1 MLLCKNNNDILII
14 NIKKRGLL
22 MEQQFGYK
30 YKLKIGKHALDNKKS
45 KKLKHIDN
53 GINIGFIV
61 GMLITCIIFVT
72 FMMKKDIIDNS
83 TYSGLIYISV
93 FLYMIFSLFAY
104 LLVVRQSRKIENL
117 MMMRIVSDDREK
129 IIKKMNQVIEF
140 SDGAYIPVYEFIN
153 KKTTTLKKINI
164 NINRQSEPVRL
175 IDTNSDD
182 ESDLVKINIS
192 RRDYPEIDEE
202 ALIEK
207 LLPFAVSNND
217 LEETKKQREVD
228 ITYQS
233 WQERHTRAL
242 QQKPVKKQNDLKQLE
257 HVSHQLNNETSIN
270 QELQKQLLDEQ
281 KELIKR

>member
-1 MLLCKNNNDILII
+1 
-14 NIKKRGLL
+14 
-22 MEQQFGYK
+22 MERQFGYK
-30 YKLKIGKHALDNKKS
+30 YKLKIGEHALDNKKS
-45 KKLKHIDN
+45 KKLKRIDN
-53 GINIGFIV
+53 LMNIGFIV
-61 GMLITCIIFVT
+61 GMLITCIIIVT

-83 TYSGLIYISV
+83 TYSGLIYISI
-93 FLYMIFSLFAY
+93 FLYMVFSLFAY

-117 MMMRIVSDDREK
+117 MMMRIVSDNREK
-129 IIKKMNQVIEF
+129 VIKKMNQVIEF
-140 SDGAYIPVYEFIN
+140 SDGAYIPVYEFID

-164 NINRQSEPVRL
+164 NINRQDEPVRL

-182 ESDLVKINIS
+182 ESDQVKINIS

-228 ITYQS
+228 TTYQS

-242 QQKPVKKQNDLKQLE
+242 RQKPVKKQNDLKQLE